1 MHEQESKK
9 QRRLLQFASQNM
21 YLKKAQILSHVQL
34 KIHAYKISLKH
45 ELRDLFFYEMFDYED
60 ICTKKIVKIF

>member
-1 MHEQESKK
+1 
-9 QRRLLQFASQNM
+9 M